1 LYSTN
6 GYKNPYAMTQK
17 ELQQKHIKE
26 TIASVQRNADAF
38 KTDRNKYESE
48 WDRYFNE
55 ILKYS
60 PDFQLKRTPRTQNWQ
75 VQPYVVD
82 AEGKFSY
89 NSSRVLVGEI
99 SVDYNDMEI
108 VYTGKLPEG
117 ENSRIRV
124 YVEEHKTTPRGSWRT
139 VNHGYKLKVTCNW
152 EDDKKYFKTGRPVV
166 QKVQEYIQ
174 GLWNTHN
181 HKQKQAELRTRAFK
195 MAFDKYWGLNT
206 EVNFGGRNERGI
218 SSNVNNIVVTHKNGS
233 VIVLSFKEVNDEVV
247 FTIDRTYM
255 GDNSVDSIIEVLG
268 KMK

>member
-1 LYSTN
+1 
-6 GYKNPYAMTQK
+6 MTQK

-48 WDRYFNE
+48 WVRYFNE

-174 GLWNTHN
+174 GLWNTYN
-181 HKQKQAELRTRAFK
+181 QKQKQAELRTRAFK
-195 MAFDKYWGLNT
+195 MAFDKYWGINT
-206 EVNFGGRNERGI
+206 QVDFGGRNENGI
-218 SSNVNNIVVTHKNGS
+218 STNVNQIVVKHSNGS
-233 VIVLSFKEVNDEVV
+233 VIVLSYKEVGGEVV
-247 FTIDRTYM
+247 FNIDRTYM
-255 GDNSVDSIIEVLG
+255 GNNSVDSIIEALG

>member
-1 LYSTN
+1 
-6 GYKNPYAMTQK
+6 MTQK

-48 WDRYFNE
+48 WERYFNE

-99 SVDYNDMEI
+99 SVEYNDMEI

-181 HKQKQAELRTRAFK
+181 HKQKQAELRTRAFRL
-195 MAFDKYWGLNT
+195 AFDKYWGINT
-206 EVNFGGRNERGI
+206 QVDFGGRNENGI
-218 SSNVNNIVVTHKNGS
+218 STNINQIVVKHSNGS
-233 VIVLSFKEVNDEVV
+233 VIVLSYKEVNGEVV
-247 FTIDRTYM
+247 FNIDRTYM
-255 GDNSVDSIIEVLG
+255 GNNSVDSIIEALG

>member
-1 LYSTN
+1 
-6 GYKNPYAMTQK
+6 MTQK

-48 WDRYFNE
+48 WVRYFNE
-55 ILKYS
+55 VLKYS

-82 AEGKFSY
+82 AEGKYSY
-89 NSSRVLVGEI
+89 SSSRVLVGEI

-124 YVEEHKTTPRGSWRT
+124 YVEEHKTTPRGSWRA
-139 VNHGYKLKVTCNW
+139 VNHGYKLKVSCNW
-152 EDDKKYFKTGRPVV
+152 GDDKKYFKTGRPVV
-166 QKVQEYIQ
+166 QKVQEYVQ
-174 GLWNTHN
+174 GIWNTYN
-181 HKQKQAELRTRAFK
+181 QKQKQAELRTRAFK
-195 MAFDKYWGLNT
+195 MAFDKYWGINT
-206 EVNFGGRNERGI
+206 QVDFGGRNENGI
-218 SSNVNNIVVTHKNGS
+218 STNVNQIVVKHSNGS
-233 VIVLSFKEVNDEVV
+233 VIVLSYKEVGGEVV
-247 FTIDRTYM
+247 FNIDRTYM
-255 GDNSVDSIIEVLG
+255 GNNSVDSIIEALG

>member
-1 LYSTN
+1 
-6 GYKNPYAMTQK
+6 MTQK

-206 EVNFGGRNERGI
+206 EVNFGGRNENGI
-218 SSNVNNIVVTHKNGS
+218 STNVNQIVVKHSNGS
-233 VIVLSFKEVNDEVV
+233 AIVLSYHEINDEIQFKVQ
-247 FTIDRTYM
+247 RTYM
-255 GDNSVDSIIEVLG
+255 GDNTTDSIVEALG